1 MKFLAFLLIWTYC
14 LCLFGA
20 SAASA
25 AETKIYKTVDKDGN
39 VVFTD
44 RPPTNDDSVEEVKV
58 AAPNTADLGVAT
70 PAVDSLIDSQA
81 VETFSYR
88 TLRITS
94 PEHNQSVRGNTGGD
108 VEVVIEIRPQLR
120 AEHELRL
127 LVDGATEQMGRQSR
141 FVLSG
146 IDRGTHTLQVE
157 VLHRSGEVLV
167 ASDPSVFHMQRYS
180 QLTAPNQ
187 DQATP
192 LPRAVTPP
200 PQRRSN

>member
-1 MKFLAFLLIWTYC
+1 MKFLAFLLMWTYC
-14 LCLFGA
+14 VCLLGA
-20 SAASA
+20 SAANA

-44 RPPTNDDSVEEVKV
+44 RPPKNDDSVEEVKV

-70 PAVDSLIDSQA
+70 PAVDSSIEAQT

-94 PEHNQSVRGNTGGD
+94 PEHDQSVRENTGGN
-108 VEVVIEIRPQLR
+108 VEVVIEVQPQLR

-127 LVDGATEQMGRQSR
+127 LVDGATEQVGRQSR
-141 FVLSG
+141 FILSG

-187 DQATP
+187 DRPTP
-192 LPRAVTPP
+192 LPRTVTPT